1 MHSRGHRFGPA
12 GPWVWSAAVE
22 RGEIHAVGRR
32 STGGA
37 HPRARSQDIALHR
50 DVGATSQE
58 SPHAQS
64 DRRDSRYRAPRNTRR
79 GDPGMTKPRDYESI
93 PGTYV
98 YDAERGRIGYA
109 LNMFCMSLNKAE
121 NRQRFKENAAPYL
134 DRFALTSEQRR
145 TVLERDWLGM
155 LRVGG
160 NIYYTIKI
168 AFCDG
173 LTFQDVAG
181 MMSGVPKETYAQM
194 MLAGGRSPE
203 GNRFKDEI
211 PPETDHG

>member
-1 MHSRGHRFGPA
+1 M
-12 GPWVWSAAVE
+12 
-22 RGEIHAVGRR
+22 
-32 STGGA
+32 T
-37 HPRARSQDIALHR
+37 
-50 DVGATSQE
+50 AT
-58 SPHAQS
+58 H
-64 DRRDSRYRAPRNTRR
+64 
-79 GDPGMTKPRDYESI
+79 DYDDI

-98 YDAERGRIGYA
+98 YDAERGRMGYK
-109 LNMFCMSLNKAE
+109 LNMFCMSLNKAA
-121 NRQRFKENAAPYL
+121 NRADFKSNQAAYL
-134 DRFALTSEQRR
+134 DRFSLTAEQRR

-181 MMSGVPKETYAQM
+181 MMSGVPKETYARM

-203 GNRFKDEI
+203 GNRYKNAQQQE
-211 PPETDHG
+211 DHDG

>member
-1 MHSRGHRFGPA
+1 
-12 GPWVWSAAVE
+12 
-22 RGEIHAVGRR
+22 
-32 STGGA
+32 
-37 HPRARSQDIALHR
+37 
-50 DVGATSQE
+50 
-58 SPHAQS
+58 
-64 DRRDSRYRAPRNTRR
+64 
-79 GDPGMTKPRDYESI
+79 MTKPRDYESI

-109 LNMFCMSLNKAE
+109 LNMFCMSLNRAE
-121 NRQRFKENAAPYL
+121 NRQRFKENPAAYL

-203 GNRFKDEI
+203 GNRFKDEV
-211 PPETDHG
+211 PPETDRG

>member
-1 MHSRGHRFGPA
+1 
-12 GPWVWSAAVE
+12 
-22 RGEIHAVGRR
+22 
-32 STGGA
+32 
-37 HPRARSQDIALHR
+37 
-50 DVGATSQE
+50 
-58 SPHAQS
+58 
-64 DRRDSRYRAPRNTRR
+64 
-79 GDPGMTKPRDYESI
+79 MTTPRDYESI

-109 LNMFCMSLNKAE
+109 LNMFCMSLNKEE
-121 NRQRFKENAAPYL
+121 NRKAFKESEAAYL
-134 DRFALTSEQRR
+134 DRFALSADQRR
-145 TVLERDWLGM
+145 AVLERDWLGM

-181 MMSGVPKETYAQM
+181 IMSGVPKETYAQM

-203 GNRFKDEI
+203 GNLYKDPAAAEKNR
-211 PPETDHG
+211 G

>member
-1 MHSRGHRFGPA
+1 M
-12 GPWVWSAAVE
+12 
-22 RGEIHAVGRR
+22 
-32 STGGA
+32 
-37 HPRARSQDIALHR
+37 SQ
-50 DVGATSQE
+50 
-58 SPHAQS
+58 PH
-64 DRRDSRYRAPRNTRR
+64 
-79 GDPGMTKPRDYESI
+79 DYDDI

-121 NRQRFKENAAPYL
+121 NRERFRKDEGVYL
-134 DRFALTSEQRR
+134 DGFPLTAEQRR
-145 TVLERDWLGM
+145 TVLARDWLAM
-155 LRVGG
+155 LKVGG

-181 MMSGVPKETYAQM
+181 MMSGVSKEAYAQM

-203 GNRFKDEI
+203 GNRYKRSQ
-211 PPETDHG
+211 ETDHG

>member
-1 MHSRGHRFGPA
+1 
-12 GPWVWSAAVE
+12 
-22 RGEIHAVGRR
+22 
-32 STGGA
+32 
-37 HPRARSQDIALHR
+37 
-50 DVGATSQE
+50 
-58 SPHAQS
+58 
-64 DRRDSRYRAPRNTRR
+64 
-79 GDPGMTKPRDYESI
+79 MTKPRDYESI

-109 LNMFCMSLNKAE
+109 LNMFCMSLNRAE
-121 NRQRFKENAAPYL
+121 NRQRFKENAAAYL
-134 DRFALTSEQRR
+134 DCFALTTEQRR

-194 MLAGGRSPE
+194 MLAGGRSPK

>member
-1 MHSRGHRFGPA
+1 M
-12 GPWVWSAAVE
+12 
-22 RGEIHAVGRR
+22 
-32 STGGA
+32 
-37 HPRARSQDIALHR
+37 SQ
-50 DVGATSQE
+50 
-58 SPHAQS
+58 PH
-64 DRRDSRYRAPRNTRR
+64 
-79 GDPGMTKPRDYESI
+79 DYDDI

-121 NRQRFKENAAPYL
+121 NRRRFRENQAAYL
-134 DRFALTSEQRR
+134 DGFPLTAEQRR
-145 TVLERDWLGM
+145 TVLARDWLGM

-181 MMSGVPKETYAQM
+181 MMCSMSKEAYAQM

-203 GNRFKDEI
+203 GNRYKESG
-211 PPETDHG
+211 ENNRG